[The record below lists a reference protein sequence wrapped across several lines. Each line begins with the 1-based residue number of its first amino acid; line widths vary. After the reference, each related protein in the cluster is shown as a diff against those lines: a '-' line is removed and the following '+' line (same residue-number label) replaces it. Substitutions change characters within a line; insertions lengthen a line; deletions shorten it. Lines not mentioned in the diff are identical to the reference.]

1 LFSSL
6 IIGIASCL
14 TLAAILRMLMYLG
27 IYLWHIILHASEKKQ
42 PGGCNKTV
50 LEFEHVISVLI
61 FCKVFG

>member
-1 LFSSL
+1 
-6 IIGIASCL
+6 
-14 TLAAILRMLMYLG
+14 LAAILRMLMYLG